1 MSRAPSPSLI
11 QLLASAKGRLQL
23 PPRPTRLFNID
34 KTCRFG
40 FIKYHNFIDAEN
52 AIRGFYYRNYEAKY
66 ARVWL
71 HTLSV
76 SLNKLTP
83 LQVGHNE
90 RLKTLANPNNTNLYL
105 SNLPKN
111 MNEAVCTYS
120 FGHVCF
126 H

>member
-1 MSRAPSPSLI
+1 MPFVGSTTATTKQNTPEYGFTP
-11 QLLASAKGRLQL
+11 L
-23 PPRPTRLFNID
+23 P
-34 KTCRFG
+34 
-40 FIKYHNFIDAEN
+40 
-52 AIRGFYYRNYEAKY
+52 
-66 ARVWL
+66 
-71 HTLSV
+71 V

-111 MNEAVCTYS
+111 MNEAVRTYS
-120 FGHVCF
+120 LGHFCF